1 MPRRP
6 VIPRIGT
13 NETTTA
19 EARIISDRIK
29 TPTWRNT
36 ATQPDASQSDAQRQ
50 EPADPTTNSAT
61 CTAVRNPK
69 RRRSPDPEAPTSP
82 LATKSPG
89 GSRQQYGLK
98 KTVFAIRS
106 ALRTFPGLE
115 TSAHYY
121 ESQESSFSARNFRP
135 PPGSRTSSRPA
146 RDRIR
151 IARAPARTSHL
162 SRTYADIR
170 QRTHVTQ
177 NTPQSFAMLI
187 APEYPRS

>member
-6 VIPRIGT
+6 VIPRTGA
-13 NETTTA
+13 NEMTTA

-61 CTAVRNPK
+61 CAAVRNPE
-69 RRRSPDPEAPTSP
+69 RRRSPDPESAYVAP
-82 LATKSPG
+82 ATKSPG
-89 GSRQQYGLK
+89 GSRQQYGPK

-135 PPGSRTSSRPA
+135 RIPNVVATGPRSYPHSPSTSP
-146 RDRIR
+146 
-151 IARAPARTSHL
+151 
-162 SRTYADIR
+162 
-170 QRTHVTQ
+170 
-177 NTPQSFAMLI
+177 NI
-187 APEYPRS
+187 APIAYLRRHTAAHPRHAKHATIVRNVDCPRIPPQLR